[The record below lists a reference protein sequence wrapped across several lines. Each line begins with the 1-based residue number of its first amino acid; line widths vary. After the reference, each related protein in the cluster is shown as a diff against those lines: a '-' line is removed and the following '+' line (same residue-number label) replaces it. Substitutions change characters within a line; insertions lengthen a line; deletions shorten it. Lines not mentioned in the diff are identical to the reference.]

1 MDEREVIVVVGAEIS
16 RERALLYANAQDLL
30 LASRN
35 ALLELIELYERAYP
49 DDESDNDTTA
59 AIDRLRAV
67 LNRLD
72 GIA

>member
-1 MDEREVIVVVGAEIS
+1 
-16 RERALLYANAQDLL
+16 
-30 LASRN
+30 
-35 ALLELIELYERAYP
+35 LLELIELYERAYP

-67 LNRLD
+67 LDRLD

>member
-16 RERALLYANAQDLL
+16 RGRALLYANAQDLL
-30 LASRN
+30 LASRS